1 MFYTELAYIQNVT
14 SHSAFCLNIHAADLP
29 RITSHPQEIND
40 AVPGKPVIFTIQ
52 VTGTQPLTYWW
63 QWKPAEEGSSS
74 QEWQECD
81 AERFPD
87 ASSPKL
93 TISSVQKLDEGSYRC
108 VVSNCAG
115 IETSKPA
122 SLSVG
127 KINFWS
133 EVKSFHYVV
142 RS

>member
-1 MFYTELAYIQNVT
+1 MFITELAYIQNVT

-63 QWKPAEEGSSS
+63 QWKPAGEGSSS

-133 EVKSFHYVV
+133 EVKHFHYVF
-142 RS
+142 SS